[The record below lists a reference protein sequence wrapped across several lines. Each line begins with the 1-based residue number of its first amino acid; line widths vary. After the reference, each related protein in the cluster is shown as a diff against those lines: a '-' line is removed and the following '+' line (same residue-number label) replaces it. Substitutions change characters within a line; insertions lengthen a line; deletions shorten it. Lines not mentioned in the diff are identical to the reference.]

1 MPLSLP
7 ARPSLEWLRKTAKD
21 KLKQLRTE
29 KPSAVLAEAQL
40 LLARDYGFDS
50 WRKLKR
56 HVEERERSLSVSD
69 ATAAP
74 QLTRDQIVRGLLKL
88 VGTGQIDEVRRILTA
103 APPMVNAVGPHPFWG
118 GRPQPLH
125 VAIET
130 KRRDMFELLLGVG
143 ADVNGTN
150 DQYDHW
156 SPLMLTS
163 DEDRQ
168 DMRDELLRRGARV
181 GLMEALMFADD
192 ERVEELL
199 RPGASALPSYA
210 PNAGSPLN
218 FARTTAAID
227 RLIELGAATDV
238 KDRWGSTPI
247 ESMSRLGPRGQPL
260 VRHLIARG
268 VPAAPEEY
276 ARLGD
281 RQTLAAL
288 IEQDPDIVKSD
299 AVMMGA
305 VDFRHHE
312 LVEWLLARGANV
324 NARTTVRSRHT
335 ALHSAA
341 WNGDLPM
348 VQLLVG
354 AGADLSARDEEHD
367 GTPLAW
373 AEVAIEVTNNPKC
386 REVVDYLS
394 GPVRS

>member
-7 ARPSLEWLRKTAKD
+7 ARPSLEWLKKTAKD
-21 KLKQLRTE
+21 TLKQLRAE

-56 HVEERERSLSVSD
+56 HVEERERSLAAGD
-69 ATAAP
+69 AVPAP
-74 QLTRDQIVRGLLKL
+74 ALTRDQIVHGFLKL
-88 VGTGQIDEVRRILTA
+88 VGTGRIDEVRRILAA
-103 APPMVNAVGPHPFWG
+103 APQMVNAVGPHPFWG

-130 KRRDMFELLLGVG
+130 KRRDMFDLLLDAG
-143 ADVNGTN
+143 AGVNGTN
-150 DQYDHW
+150 GEYDHW

-163 DEDRQ
+163 SEDRQ
-168 DMRDELLRRGARV
+168 DMRDELLRRGARE
-181 GLMEALMFADD
+181 GLMEALMVGDD

-199 RPGASALPSYA
+199 RPGASALPAYA
-210 PNAGSPLN
+210 PNGGSVLN

-227 RLIELGAATDV
+227 RLLELGLATDV
-238 KDRWGSTPI
+238 KDRWGSTPV
-247 ESMSRLGPRGQPL
+247 ESMSRLGTRGQGL

-268 VPAAPEEY
+268 VPAGPEEY

-281 RQTLAAL
+281 RQTLAAM
-288 IEQDPDIVKSD
+288 IEEDPAIVRSD

-305 VDFRHHE
+305 VDFGHHE

-324 NARTTVRSRHT
+324 NARTTAQSRHT

-341 WNGDLPM
+341 WNGDLAM
-348 VQLLVG
+348 ARLLVG

-367 GTPLAW
+367 GTPLGW
-373 AEVAIEVTNNPKC
+373 AEVAIDVTNNPKC
-386 REVVDYLS
+386 REVADYLS
-394 GPVRS
+394 GRGGT